1 MKEPR
6 CTSVVPFKNL
16 WEVAMEFMARIDKKL
31 IEFNLVYAYI
41 TYLIAKIERIPKKS
55 ISRLVFLSCFDE
67 IGKLYAGTDSSSP
80 VIETYLFLKYFS
92 PVKNYAEILLNEE
105 KDKMTPYN
113 VLGVT
118 HAMCKKYTE
127 YLLEY
132 NDKKIAFEKILEEK
146 KKYTFVDI
154 NALGILVNKI
164 DFCYEIHSMHYKTI
178 VYKYISKTIF
188 SGKEKDKFF
197 TMLSSLFEMYSVQTL
212 YHSKLTAYIAYI
224 LAKKMKLPNN
234 RCKKI
239 YVAGLSHDLG
249 KVCIPLSILEKP
261 DKLTDSEYGVMKTHV
276 NFTKEILKNKMDYDV
291 IEIAFRH
298 HEKIDGSGYPN
309 KLTGEYLTIDQKIL
323 QVADIISALIAK
335 RSYKEAWDINK
346 TMAIIDD
353 MVNNNKLDKA
363 VVDTFKKYQKQIL
376 KSANSST
383 NQADKVYKKLN
394 KEREQLLKEREQFSK
409 EKE

>member
-6 CTSVVPFKNL
+6 CTSVVSFKNL
-16 WEVAMEFMARIDKKL
+16 WEIAMEFMGRIDEEL

-41 TYLIAKIERIPKKS
+41 TYLISKIERIPRKN

-67 IGKLYAGTDSSSP
+67 IGKLYAGGDNSSP
-80 VIETYLFLKYFS
+80 LIETYLFLKYFS
-92 PVKNYAEILLNEE
+92 PVKNFAEVLLNEE
-105 KDKMTPYN
+105 KDKPTPYN

-118 HAMCKKYTE
+118 HAMCKQYTK

-132 NDKKIAFEKILEEK
+132 NDKNKAYEKIVEEK

-154 NALGILVNKI
+154 NALKVLVDRV
-164 DFCYEIHSMHYKTI
+164 DFFYEIHSMHYKTI
-178 VYKYISKTIF
+178 VYKYISRTIF

-224 LAKKMKLPNN
+224 IAKKMKLPNN

-249 KVCIPLSILEKP
+249 KVCIPLEILEKP
-261 DKLTDSEYGVMKTHV
+261 DKLTDKEYKVMKKHV
-276 NFTKEILKNKMDYDV
+276 EFTKDILKNKMDYDV

-309 KLTGEYLTIDQKIL
+309 NLNGDYLTIDQKIL

-346 TMAIIDD
+346 TIAILDD
-353 MVNNNKLDKA
+353 MVDNNKLDKT
-363 VVDTFKKYQKQIL
+363 VVDIFKKNEKKIL
-376 KSANSST
+376 KLTSSST
-383 NQADKVYKKLN
+383 NQADKIYKKLN
-394 KEREQLLKEREQFSK
+394 KEREQLMQKRSSQ
-409 EKE
+409 